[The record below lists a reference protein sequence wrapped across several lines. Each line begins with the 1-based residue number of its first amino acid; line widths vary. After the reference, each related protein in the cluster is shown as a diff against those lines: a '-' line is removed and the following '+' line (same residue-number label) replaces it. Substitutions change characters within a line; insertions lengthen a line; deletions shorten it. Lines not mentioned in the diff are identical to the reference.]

1 MPKSGVRETLQNV
14 LLILRKVQSGRPVN
28 KKELAA
34 ELDRSE
40 RQINRYLATLTE
52 VGFHFET
59 DEHGCFRGQV
69 RLLPHSDQDLP
80 LDLLSV
86 SREELTLLYLQMS
99 GIQQVGSAEQRA
111 GLLKK
116 IQNAMGSEEVDFQQL
131 TEMMLSHERA
141 YKSYDSSESRDV
153 IATLL
158 EALYRNRRCSLTY
171 RIPNEEFDRVYE
183 LEPYRIMEFDGGLYC
198 YCNIPDSGF
207 TRLLAIERIK
217 SISLCDSWF
226 EISENVEQE
235 IEDHLTNAFR
245 LIDDGEILKVKLKFT
260 PDQTPYVK
268 ERVWHPT
275 QKIQIHKD
283 GSATMSFEASGR
295 FEIIRW
301 ILGWGQAC
309 EVHSPKG
316 IRKEVKHNL
325 QSAIEFYH
333 HQPGK

>member
-99 GIQQVGSAEQRA
+99 GIQQVGSTKQRA

-131 TEMMLSHERA
+131 TEIMLSHERA
-141 YKSYDSSESRDV
+141 YKSYDSPESRMV

-158 EALYRNRRCSLTY
+158 EALYWNRRCSLTY

-207 TRLLAIERIK
+207 TRLLAVERIK

-226 EISENVEQE
+226 EHTQNVEKE
-235 IEDHLTNAFR
+235 IEDHLSNAFR

-260 PDQTPYVK
+260 PDQAPYIK

-275 QKIQIHKD
+275 QHIQHNAD
-283 GSATMSFEASGR
+283 GSVTLSFHTTGR
-295 FEIIRW
+295 IEVLKW
-301 ILGWGQAC
+301 ILAWGPAC
-309 EVHSPKG
+309 RVISPADLRAE
-316 IRKEVKHNL
+316 IRENL
-325 QSAIEFYH
+325 ERSLDLYLS
-333 HQPGK
+333 

>member
-1 MPKSGVRETLQNV
+1 MPKTGVRETLQNV
-14 LLILRKVQSGRPVN
+14 LFILRKVQSGKPVN
-28 KKELAA
+28 KKELAV

-40 RQINRYLATLTE
+40 RQIRRYLEVLTE

-59 DEHGCFRGQV
+59 DEHGFFRGQV

-80 LDLLSV
+80 LNLLSV

-99 GIQQVGSAEQRA
+99 GIQQVGSTEQRA

-116 IQNAMGSEEVDFQQL
+116 IQNAMGSEEVDFLQL

-141 YKSYDSSESRDV
+141 YKSYDSSESRAV

-158 EALYRNRRCSLTY
+158 EALYRNRRCNLTY
-171 RIPNEEFDRVYE
+171 RIPNEGFDRVYE

-207 TRLLAIERIK
+207 TRLLAVERIK

-226 EISENVEQE
+226 EHTQNVEKE

-245 LIDDGEILKVKLKFT
+245 LIDDGEVLKVKLKFT
-260 PDQTPYVK
+260 GDQAPYIL
-268 ERVWHPT
+268 ERTWHPT
-275 QKIQIHKD
+275 QKIQRHQD
-283 GSATMSFEASGR
+283 GSVSMTFAASGSFE
-295 FEIIRW
+295 IVRW
-301 ILGWGQAC
+301 IYSWGSAC
-309 EVHSPKG
+309 EVISP
-316 IRKEVKHNL
+316 IDLRNEISKEL
-325 QSAIEFYH
+325 QHACSLYEE
-333 HQPGK
+333 